1 MSLSKEALEE
11 FKAIW
16 KKEFKE
22 EISDQYA
29 LESATKLLRLMEI
42 VYKPIT
48 QKDYNML
55 QKRRKETK

>member
-1 MSLSKEALEE
+1 MISKESLEE

-22 EISDQYA
+22 EISDEYA

-42 VYKPIT
+42 IYKPMT
-48 QKDYNML
+48 QKDYDML
-55 QKRRKETK
+55 QKRREETK